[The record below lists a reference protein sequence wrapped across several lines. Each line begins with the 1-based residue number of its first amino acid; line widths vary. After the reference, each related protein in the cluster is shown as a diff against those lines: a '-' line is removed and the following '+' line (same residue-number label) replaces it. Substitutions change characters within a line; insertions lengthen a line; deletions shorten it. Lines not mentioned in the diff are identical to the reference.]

1 MKNIVIIGASGHGS
15 VVLDIIEK
23 EGKYNVVG
31 FIDTYK
37 GKARLKN
44 GYEILGG
51 EDELPYL
58 MEKFNFSAGIVAIGD
73 NWIRKKLADRISAIV
88 PNFRFVS
95 TIHPQAIIGRD
106 VRIGKGTVI
115 MPGAIINSNSF
126 IGNFCII
133 NTNASLDH
141 DGVMG
146 GYSSLA
152 PRASTG
158 GHVHIGQFSA
168 ICLGAN
174 VIEGINIGHHT
185 VVGAGSLVVDNI
197 KSHVVAYGAPSKV
210 VRSRDEGEPYLSKGK
225 DPQSDLVIVHQSA
238 LLPPAI

>member
-23 EGKYNVVG
+23 ESKYNVVG

-37 GKARLKN
+37 GKARLLN
-44 GYEILGG
+44 GYEILGN

-58 MEKFNFSAGIVAIGD
+58 MGKYNFSAGIVAIGD
-73 NWIRKKLADRISAIV
+73 NWIRKKLADRISTIV
-88 PNFRFVS
+88 PDFRFIP

-106 VRIGKGTVI
+106 VRIGKGTVV

-126 IGNFCII
+126 VGNFCIV

-141 DGVMG
+141 DGIMG
-146 GYSSLA
+146 NYSSLA

-158 GHVHIGQFSA
+158 GHVHLGEFSA
-168 ICLGAN
+168 VCLGAN

-185 VVGAGSLVVDNI
+185 VVGAGSLVVNDI
-197 KSHVVAYGAPSKV
+197 RSHVVAYGAPSQV
-210 VRSRDEGEPYLSKGK
+210 VRSREEGEPYLSKGK
-225 DPQSDLVIVHQSA
+225 DPKSDLLIVHQSVRQ
-238 LLPPAI
+238 PAV

>member
-1 MKNIVIIGASGHGS
+1 MENIVIIGASGHGG

-37 GKARLKN
+37 GKARLMN
-44 GYEILGG
+44 GYEILGS

-58 MEKFNFSAGIVAIGD
+58 MDRFNFSAGIVAIGD
-73 NWIRKKLADRISAIV
+73 NWIRKMLVDRIAEIAPS
-88 PNFRFVS
+88 FRFVS

-106 VRIGKGTVI
+106 VRIGKGTAV
-115 MPGAIINSNSF
+115 MPGAIVNSNSF
-126 IGNFCII
+126 VGNFCIV

-146 GYSSLA
+146 DYSSLA

-158 GHVHIGQFSA
+158 GYVHVGEFSA
-168 ICLGAN
+168 VCLGAN

-185 VVGAGSLVVDNI
+185 VVGAGSLVVNNV
-197 KSHVVAYGAPSKV
+197 KSHVVAYGTPSQVIRARK
-210 VRSRDEGEPYLSKGK
+210 EGEPYLSKGK
-225 DPQSDLVIVHQSA
+225 DPKSDLFIVHQTVRQSYV
-238 LLPPAI
+238 

>member
-1 MKNIVIIGASGHGS
+1 MIIGASGHGS

-23 EGKYNVVG
+23 ERKYNVVG

-37 GKARLKN
+37 GKCRLQN
-44 GYEILGG
+44 GYEILGN

-73 NWIRKKLADRISAIV
+73 NWIRKKVVDKISLIV
-88 PNFRFVS
+88 PEFNFIATV
-95 TIHPQAIIGRD
+95 HPQSILGRD
-106 VRIGKGTVI
+106 VRIGRGTVI

-126 IGNFCII
+126 VGDFCIV
-133 NTNASLDH
+133 NTTASLDH
-141 DGVMG
+141 DSIMG
-146 GYSSLA
+146 DYSSLA

-158 GHVHIGQFSA
+158 GHVHLGEFSA

-185 VVGAGSLVVDNI
+185 IVGAGALVVSDI
-197 KSHVVAYGAPSKV
+197 KSHVVAYGAPSQI
-210 VRSRDEGEPYLSKGK
+210 VRSRTEGEPYLSQGK
-225 DPQSDLVIVHQSA
+225 DSKPDLLIVHKDKAKSVV
-238 LLPPAI
+238 

>member
-37 GKARLKN
+37 GKARLLN
-44 GYEILGG
+44 GYEILGN

-58 MEKFNFSAGIVAIGD
+58 MEKYNFSAGIVAIGD
-73 NWIRKKLADRISAIV
+73 NWIRKKLADRISTIV
-88 PNFRFVS
+88 PDFRFIS

-106 VRIGKGTVI
+106 VRIGKGTVV
-115 MPGAIINSNSF
+115 MPGAIISSNSF
-126 IGNFCII
+126 VGNFCII

-141 DGVMG
+141 DGIMG
-146 GYSSLA
+146 DYSSLA

-158 GHVHIGQFSA
+158 GHVHLGGFSA
-168 ICLGAN
+168 VCLGAN

-185 VVGAGSLVVDNI
+185 VVGAGSLVVNDI
-197 KSHVVAYGAPSKV
+197 RSHVVAYGAPAQV
-210 VRSRDEGEPYLSKGK
+210 VRSREEGEPYLSKGK
-225 DPQSDLVIVHQSA
+225 DPKSDLLIVHQSVRQ
-238 LLPPAI
+238 PAV

>member
-1 MKNIVIIGASGHGS
+1 MKNVVIIGASGHGS
-15 VVLDIIEK
+15 VVLDILEK

-44 GYEILGG
+44 GYEILGS
-51 EDELPYL
+51 EDELPLL
-58 MEKFNFSAGIVAIGD
+58 MDKFNFSAGIVAIGD
-73 NWIRKKLADRISAIV
+73 NWIRKVVADRISEIV
-88 PNFRFVS
+88 PKFRFVS
-95 TIHPQAIIGRD
+95 TIHPKSIIGRD
-106 VRIGKGTVI
+106 VRIGKGTVV

-126 IGNFCII
+126 VGNFCII

-141 DGVMG
+141 DGIMG
-146 GYSSLA
+146 DSSSLA

-158 GHVHIGQFSA
+158 GHVHLGEFSA

-185 VVGAGSLVVDNI
+185 IVGAGSLVVNDI
-197 KSHVVAYGAPSKV
+197 KSHVVAYGAPSQI
-210 VRSRDEGEPYLSKGK
+210 VRSREKGEPYLSKGK
-225 DPQSDLVIVHQSA
+225 EPKSDLLIVHQS
-238 LLPPAI
+238 IVQSVV

>member
-37 GKARLKN
+37 GKCRLQN
-44 GYEILGG
+44 GYEILGN

-58 MEKFNFSAGIVAIGD
+58 MDKFNFSAGIVAIGD
-73 NWIRKKLADRISAIV
+73 NWIRKKVVDKISEIV
-88 PNFRFVS
+88 PKFRFIS
-95 TIHPQAIIGRD
+95 TVHPQSILARD
-106 VRIGKGTVI
+106 VLIGKGTVV

-126 IGNFCII
+126 VGDFCIV

-141 DGVMG
+141 DGIMG
-146 GYSSLA
+146 DYSSLA

-158 GHVHIGQFSA
+158 GHVHLGKFSA

-185 VVGAGSLVVDNI
+185 IVGAGSLVVNDI
-197 KSHVVAYGAPSKV
+197 KSHVVAYGAPSQV
-210 VRSRDEGEPYLSKGK
+210 VRSREEGEPYLAKGK
-225 DPQSDLVIVHQSA
+225 DLKSDLLVVHQNKVQSVV
-238 LLPPAI
+238 

>member
-37 GKARLKN
+37 GKVRLKN

-73 NWIRKKLADRISAIV
+73 NWVRKVLADRISKIV
-88 PNFRFVS
+88 PEFRFVS
-95 TIHPQAIIGRD
+95 TVHPQAIIGRD
-106 VRIGKGTVI
+106 VRIGKGTVV

-126 IGNFCII
+126 VGNFCII

-141 DGVMG
+141 DGTMG
-146 GYSSLA
+146 DYSSLA

-158 GHVHIGQFSA
+158 GHVCIGEFSA
-168 ICLGAN
+168 VCLGVN
-174 VIEGINIGHHT
+174 IIESINIGHHT
-185 VVGAGSLVVDNI
+185 VVGAGSLVVNDI
-197 KSHVVAYGAPSKV
+197 ESHVVAYGSPSQV
-210 VRSRDEGEPYLSKGK
+210 VRSREKGEPYLSKGK
-225 DPQSDLVIVHQSA
+225 DPKSDLVIEHQNAQSQV
-238 LLPPAI
+238 